1 MLLTELLPGGGQLEL
16 DSCELISSTIVL
28 TVHTALLTA
37 QCPSCH
43 NLSSYVHSNYL
54 RRPADLSWAGF
65 EVHLHWN
72 VRRFK
77 CGNPQC
83 SKNTFA
89 EQIPI
94 IAAPYARRTARLSNL
109 QCQIAYIAGGEPGSE
124 VMAASATPASADTML
139 RLIRKSP
146 EEKRPTPRVLGV
158 DDWAKRKGQTYG
170 IILVDLEKHRPVD
183 LLKDRTATSLA
194 SWLKSHPGVEIISR
208 DRGNEMIKG
217 STEGAPNAIQVADR
231 WHLLKNL
238 HDALERFLESKPA
251 CLKAAVETPPE
262 EPISREPTFQPTE
275 IPSKQI
281 LTNGKPQTK
290 ATQMQQDRQEKKRLC
305 FESVKTMRAE
315 GFSQNEIARQ
325 LKLGVKT
332 VRKYT
337 RLETCPFYPQG
348 CTRSSKINPY
358 RAYLEQKWQE
368 GQQNATQLWREIQRE
383 GFSGSRGLI
392 AQWATKKRAY
402 QLAKR
407 RSSDGTPIPK
417 RIAPLSPSRAV
428 WLLLKNVDELDDKE
442 QGALV
447 RMIRMDAQVAL
458 AYTLGQAFLKM
469 VRERQLDQ
477 LDGWIDQSNT
487 SKITALKSFAH
498 GLTQDLEAIKA
509 ALSLEWSNGQTEGQ
523 VNRLKTIKRQMY
535 GRANFDLLRKR
546 VLGWNPA
553 FT

>member
-1 MLLTELLPGGGQLEL
+1 MTGQ
-16 DSCELISSTIVL
+16 
-28 TVHTALLTA
+28 
-37 QCPSCH
+37 
-43 NLSSYVHSNYL
+43 
-54 RRPADLSWAGF
+54 
-65 EVHLHWN
+65 
-72 VRRFK
+72 
-77 CGNPQC
+77 
-83 SKNTFA
+83 
-89 EQIPI
+89 
-94 IAAPYARRTARLSNL
+94 
-109 QCQIAYIAGGEPGSE
+109 SE
-124 VMAASATPASADTML
+124 
-139 RLIRKSP
+139 
-146 EEKRPTPRVLGV
+146 
-158 DDWAKRKGQTYG
+158 KGYG
-170 IILVDLEKHRPVD
+170 IILVGLEKHRPVD

-217 STEGAPNAIQVADR
+217 STEVAPNAIQVADR

-332 VRKYT
+332 VCKYT

-392 AQWATKKRAY
+392 AQWAGKKRAY

-523 VNRLKTIKRQMY
+523 VNRLKTIKRQM
-535 GRANFDLLRKR
+535 
-546 VLGWNPA
+546 
-553 FT
+553 

>member
-94 IAAPYARRTARLSNL
+94 IAAPYARRTARLANL

-124 VMAASATPASADTML
+124 VLAASSTPVSADTML

-217 STEGAPNAIQVADR
+217 ATEGAPNAIQVADR

-251 CLKAAVETPPE
+251 CLKAAVDT
-262 EPISREPTFQPTE
+262 IRRTNLPT
-275 IPSKQI
+275 
-281 LTNGKPQTK
+281 
-290 ATQMQQDRQEKKRLC
+290 
-305 FESVKTMRAE
+305 
-315 GFSQNEIARQ
+315 
-325 LKLGVKT
+325 
-332 VRKYT
+332 
-337 RLETCPFYPQG
+337 
-348 CTRSSKINPY
+348 
-358 RAYLEQKWQE
+358 
-368 GQQNATQLWREIQRE
+368 
-383 GFSGSRGLI
+383 
-392 AQWATKKRAY
+392 
-402 QLAKR
+402 
-407 RSSDGTPIPK
+407 
-417 RIAPLSPSRAV
+417 
-428 WLLLKNVDELDDKE
+428 
-442 QGALV
+442 
-447 RMIRMDAQVAL
+447 
-458 AYTLGQAFLKM
+458 
-469 VRERQLDQ
+469 
-477 LDGWIDQSNT
+477 
-487 SKITALKSFAH
+487 
-498 GLTQDLEAIKA
+498 
-509 ALSLEWSNGQTEGQ
+509 
-523 VNRLKTIKRQMY
+523 
-535 GRANFDLLRKR
+535 
-546 VLGWNPA
+546 
-553 FT
+553 

>member
-1 MLLTELLPGGGQLEL
+1 MLLTELLPGAGQLEL

-28 TVHTALLTA
+28 TVHATSLTA
-37 QCPSCH
+37 PCPACH
-43 NLSSYVHSNYL
+43 NISSNIHSRYL

-65 EVHLHWN
+65 VVHLDWI

-89 EQIPI
+89 ERIPI
-94 IAAPYARRTARLSNL
+94 IAAPYARRTARLANL
-109 QCQIAYIAGGEPGSE
+109 QCQIAYIAGGEPGTE
-124 VMAASATPASADTML
+124 VMAASATPASPDTLL

-146 EEKRPTPRVLGV
+146 EEKRSTPRVLGV

-170 IILVDLEKHRPVD
+170 IILVDLEKHCPVD
-183 LLKDRTATSLA
+183 LLKDRTSTSLA

-208 DRGNEMIKG
+208 DRGNDMIKG

-238 HDALERFLESKPA
+238 HDALERFLESNPA
-251 CLKAAVETPPE
+251 CLKAAVATLPE
-262 EPISREPTFQPTE
+262 ESVSHPAE

-281 LTNGKPQTK
+281 PDEKRQTK
-290 ATQMQQDRQEKKRLC
+290 AAQMQQDRQEKKRLC

-332 VRKYT
+332 VRKYS

-368 GQQNATQLWREIQRE
+368 GQQNATQLWRQIQKE

-392 AQWATKKRAY
+392 GQWATKKRAF
-402 QLAKR
+402 QLEKR
-407 RSSDGTPIPK
+407 RSFGTPIPK

-428 WLLLKNVDELDDKE
+428 WLLLKNIDELDDKE
-442 QGALV
+442 QAALE
-447 RMIRMDAQVAL
+447 RMIRMDVQVAL

-477 LDGWIDQSNT
+477 LDGWIDQANT

-498 GLTQDLEAIKA
+498 GLIQDLEAIRT